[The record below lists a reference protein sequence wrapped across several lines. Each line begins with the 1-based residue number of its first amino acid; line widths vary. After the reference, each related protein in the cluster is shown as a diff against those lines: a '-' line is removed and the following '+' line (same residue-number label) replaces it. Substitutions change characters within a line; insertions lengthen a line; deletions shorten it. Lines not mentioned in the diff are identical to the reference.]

1 MGDLDPRA
9 FPLRG
14 RRVVLG
20 VGGGIAAYKAAELAR
35 LLMGAGA
42 EVRAVMTPAAR
53 EFLTPLTLQTL
64 TGHPVGT
71 DLFDLGQESE
81 IGHIRLAEQADL
93 VIVAPATADL
103 LARMASGMAND
114 LLTTLLLVT
123 RAPVLLAPAMNVHM
137 WSHELVQE
145 NVRRLVGL
153 GRIHLVGPDDG
164 WLACR
169 MTGPG
174 RLAEPADI
182 LEAAGRLLVPHDL
195 AGRSVLVTAGPT
207 HEALDPA
214 RYLAN
219 RSSGKMGHALARAA
233 AARGARVTL
242 VTGPTALA
250 APLGVA
256 VVRVTTALEL
266 EAAVSARA
274 AEQDLVV
281 MAAAVA
287 DFRAARAATK
297 KLKKATLGATP
308 TITLAENPDVLAG
321 LGRARAERGA
331 RLPVLVG
338 FAAETGRVTDEARRK
353 LVAKGCDL
361 IVGNDVSR
369 RDAGFATDTNRV
381 TIVGPGKKL
390 ARVPLA
396 TKDEVAHRILDAAAA
411 LVSAARK

>member
-153 GRIHLVGPDDG
+153 GRIHVVGPDDG

-219 RSSGKMGHALARAA
+219 RSSGKMGYALARAA

-266 EAAVSARA
+266 EAAVSSRA

>member
-219 RSSGKMGHALARAA
+219 RSSGKMGYALARAA

-266 EAAVSARA
+266 EAAVSSRA